1 MSSVREKWNRRYAAK
16 TGALAS
22 VPAAITQGWQQ
33 LKPGSVLDLASG
45 DGGSSLFLAQQGF
58 VVTAVDIAEEGLKRL
73 ALSAKEHQLSIRTQQ
88 CDLDDM
94 QALKQLGQYDNI
106 VINRFRPSSV
116 LFSCLPDL
124 LISQG
129 KVMLN
134 SFNVRQHQEK
144 GFNERFCL
152 LPGEY
157 LEVTPSLCVEYYRSL
172 ERDGDF
178 MDEYLFIR
186 KD

>member
-1 MSSVREKWNRRYAAK
+1 MSSVREKWNRRYAEK

-22 VPAAITQGWQQ
+22 VPGAITEGWQQ
-33 LKPGSVLDLASG
+33 LKPGTVLDLASG

-58 VVTAVDIAEEGLKRL
+58 AVTAVDIAEEGLKRL
-73 ALSAKEHQLSIRTQQ
+73 AISAKAQQLTIRTLQ
-88 CDLDDM
+88 CDLDDVL
-94 QALKQLGQYDNI
+94 ALKQLGQYDNI
-106 VINRFRPSSV
+106 VINRFRPSPA

-124 LISQG
+124 LTLQG
-129 KVMLN
+129 KLMLN

-144 GFNERFCL
+144 GFSERFCL

-157 LEVTPSLCVEYYRSL
+157 LEVAANFRVEYYRSL

-178 MDEYLFIR
+178 MDEYLFVR
-186 KD
+186 DA

>member
-1 MSSVREKWNRRYAAK
+1 MSSVREKWNRRYAEK
-16 TGALAS
+16 TGELAS
-22 VPAAITQGWQQ
+22 VPAALTQEWQQ

-58 VVTAVDIAEEGLKRL
+58 AVTAVDIAEEGLKRL
-73 ALSAKEHQLSIRTQQ
+73 AQSAREHQLSIRTLQ
-88 CDLDDM
+88 CDLDDV

-106 VINRFRPSSV
+106 VINRFRPSPM

-124 LISQG
+124 LTLHG

-134 SFNVRQHQEK
+134 SFNARQHQKK
-144 GFNERFCL
+144 GFSERFCL

-157 LEVTPSLCVEYYRSL
+157 LKVAANLRVEYYRSV
-172 ERDGDF
+172 ERGGDF
-178 MDEYLFIR
+178 MDEYLFVR
-186 KD
+186 EV

>member
-1 MSSVREKWNRRYAAK
+1 MSSVREKWNRRYAEK

-22 VPAAITQGWQQ
+22 VPTAITEGWPQ
-33 LKPGSVLDLASG
+33 LKSGSVLDLASG
-45 DGGSSLFLAQQGF
+45 DGGSALFLAQQGF

-73 ALSAKEHQLSIRTQQ
+73 ALSAQEHQVLIRTLQ
-88 CDLDDM
+88 CDLDDVL
-94 QALKQLGQYDNI
+94 ALKQIGQYDNI

-124 LISQG
+124 LTSQG

-157 LEVTPSLCVEYYRSL
+157 LGVTPSLCVEYYRSV
-172 ERDGDF
+172 ERGGDF
-178 MDEYLFIR
+178 MDEYLFMR
-186 KD
+186 ED